1 MQENSNS
8 ERDLSGPE
16 SPHFTIPD
24 ADAKA
29 EANGWEEIAEGR
41 YMPKRNRG
49 SCHGR
54 ALG

>member
-1 MQENSNS
+1 MLEKPES
-8 ERDLSGPE
+8 EKDLSGPE
-16 SPHFTIPD
+16 SPHFVIPD

-29 EANGWEEIAEGR
+29 EANGWEEVADGR
-41 YMPKRNRG
+41 FMPKRNRG